1 MKKESHPGVVG
12 APTLSPLFLARLS
25 RRGALPDPFGSRT
38 VRTYYQARYAIW
50 HALRALGIKPG
61 ENVAFP
67 ALHCSAELDAFVD
80 LGIGLRFYGIDDSLR
95 VRFDSLESAIDD
107 RTRAL
112 FVIHY
117 FGLPQRMDTIGEF
130 CRRKG
135 LRLIEDC
142 AHTIRGFYG
151 DRLLGTFGD
160 ASIFSMRK
168 LLPLPDGGALRIN
181 DPAID
186 PPEEPAVTPPCGRT
200 VGGVRR
206 SISRNLETQQGP
218 LARVL
223 RARVLKP
230 AFAAL
235 KAVGSRRRTGPSL
248 REDQYEFVPER
259 IHWGMSSLSRAILR
273 STPLDEVCRRRCENF
288 HSLAMRLG
296 PTTHVKTLALE
307 IPENFC
313 PWLFPVLVDRPEAF
327 VAHLMGRGIEVS
339 EFWQRFH
346 PAFPR
351 NQFPAESAMKERL
364 LPLPVHHQLGERH
377 MRWIAETVLAWN
389 GS

>member
-1 MKKESHPGVVG
+1 MKKSHPRAVG
-12 APTLSPLFLARLS
+12 APTLSPLFLAPLS
-25 RRGALPDPFGSRT
+25 RRGTLPEPFGSRT

-67 ALHCSAELDAFVD
+67 AFHCSAELDAFVH

-95 VRFDSLESAIDD
+95 VRIDSLESAIDD

-117 FGLPQRMDTIGEF
+117 FGLPQRIDVIGEL

-142 AHTIRGFYG
+142 AHTLRGFYG

-160 ASIFSMRK
+160 VSIFSMRK

-186 PPEEPAVTPPCGRT
+186 QPAEPTAGPPCGRT
-200 VGGVRR
+200 LGEVRK

-223 RARVLKP
+223 RARVLSP

-235 KAVGSRRRTGPSL
+235 KAVGSRRWSHPSR
-248 REDQYEFVPER
+248 REDEYEFLPER
-259 IHWGMSSLSRAILR
+259 IHWSMSSLSRAILR
-273 STPLDEVCRRRCENF
+273 STLLDEVCRRRWENF
-288 HSLAMRLG
+288 HSLAGRLR
-296 PTTHVKTLALE
+296 PTTHVRPLALE
-307 IPENFC
+307 IPENLC
-313 PWLFPVLVDRPEAF
+313 PWVFPVLVDRPEAF
-327 VAHLMGRGIEVS
+327 VAHLLGCGIEVS

-351 NQFPAESAMKERL
+351 NRFPAESALKERL
-364 LPLPVHHQLGERH
+364 LALPVHHQLGERH

>member
-1 MKKESHPGVVG
+1 MKAHCRVVG
-12 APTLSPLFLARLS
+12 APTLSPLSLARLS
-25 RRGALPDPFGSRT
+25 RRGVLPEPFGSRT

-67 ALHCSAELDAFVD
+67 ALHCSAELDAFVH
-80 LGIGLRFYGIDDSLR
+80 LGIELRFYGIDDSLQ
-95 VRFDSLESAIDD
+95 VRIDSLESAIDD

-117 FGLPQRMDTIGEF
+117 FGLPQRVDAIGEF
-130 CRRKG
+130 CRRRG

-142 AHTIRGFYG
+142 AHTLRGFCG

-160 ASIFSMRK
+160 VSIFSMRK

-186 PPEEPAVTPPCGRT
+186 PPIEPAVTPPCGKT
-200 VGGVRR
+200 VGEVRR
-206 SISRNLETQQGP
+206 SISRNLETQQGRF
-218 LARVL
+218 ARAL
-223 RARVLKP
+223 RARLLKP

-235 KAVGSRRRTGPSL
+235 KAVRSRRRADLSL
-248 REDQYEFVPER
+248 REDQYEFMPER
-259 IHWGMSSLSRAILR
+259 IHWSMSSLSRAVLR

-288 HSLAMRLG
+288 HSLAERLG
-296 PTTHVKTLALE
+296 PTMHVRPLALE

-313 PWLFPVLVDRPEAF
+313 PWLFPVMVDRPEAF
-327 VAHLMGRGIEVS
+327 VAHLMGQGIEVS

-351 NQFPAESAMKERL
+351 SQFPAESAMKERL